1 MSRDD
6 DSPTRSQLALT
17 DQRRSPTDSDLGT
30 PASQANRVARA
41 LVLLIGAAVI
51 AGCLSPPSGV
61 ACERHP
67 ACNATC
73 PGCVDVPGCGPI
85 CIPRDEACR
94 NSCPIPFE
102 CNLSEQRPA
111 VLRCDGLVPG
121 RRVIAHALAPVHDE

>member
-1 MSRDD
+1 MPRDD
-6 DSPTRSQLALT
+6 SQTRFHCTA
-17 DQRRSPTDSDLGT
+17 TDSDLGT
-30 PASQANRVARA
+30 PASQADRVARA

-51 AGCLSPPSGV
+51 VGCLSPPSGV
-61 ACERHP
+61 ACARHP
-67 ACNATC
+67 TCNSAC

-102 CNLSEQRPA
+102 CNLSEQSPA

-121 RRVIAHALAPVHDE
+121 RRAIASGRP